1 MTATEILDELKQM
14 GNEST
19 KKIFLN
25 HGAKEPFYGVKVG
38 DMKKIQKKVKKN
50 QALATELYD
59 SGVSDAMYLAGLI
72 AEEDK
77 MTKTQIQDWAKK
89 ANWYMLSEYTVPWVA
104 AESEWAWELAIE
116 WIDAKEDKIASSG
129 WATLS
134 CILTLKKEDDLDVK
148 ELRKLLDRVVKTIHD
163 APNRVKYTMNG
174 FVISL
179 GGQIPSLT
187 EVAKTAADDIGKVNV
202 EMGGTACK
210 VPPARVYIE
219 KIESKGYVGKKKKTV
234 KC

>member
-14 GNEST
+14 GKEST

-50 QALATELYD
+50 QALATELYN

-104 AESEWAWELAIE
+104 AESEWAWELALE

-134 CILTLKKEDDLDVK
+134 CILTLKKEEELDIKVLK
-148 ELRKLLDRVVKTIHD
+148 KLLGRVVKTIHD

>member
-1 MTATEILDELKQM
+1 MTATEILEELKQM
-14 GNEST
+14 GSEST

-25 HGAKEPFYGVKVG
+25 HGAKEPFFGVKVG

-116 WIDAKEDKIASSG
+116 WINAKEDKIASSG

-148 ELRKLLDRVVKTIHD
+148 ELKKLLDRVVKIIHD
-163 APNRVKYTMNG
+163 SPNRVKYTMNG

-187 EVAKTAADDIGKVNV
+187 EVAKKAADDIGKVSV

>member
-1 MTATEILDELKQM
+1 MTAIEILDELKQM

-50 QALATELYD
+50 QALATELYN

-104 AESEWAWELAIE
+104 AESEWAWELALE

-134 CILTLKKEDDLDVK
+134 CILTLKKEEELDIKVLK
-148 ELRKLLDRVVKTIHD
+148 KLLGRVVKTIHD

-210 VPPARVYIE
+210 VPPARAYIE

>member
-50 QALATELYD
+50 QALATELYN

-104 AESEWAWELAIE
+104 AESEWAWELALE
-116 WIDAKEDKIASSG
+116 WIDAKEDKVASSG

-134 CILTLKKEDDLDVK
+134 CILTLKKEEELDIKVLK
-148 ELRKLLDRVVKTIHD
+148 KLLGRVVKTIHD